1 MKVWDAIVR
10 LSHGSLLAGVG
21 AAWITSER
29 WTAWHEP
36 VGRAVLAVVALRV
49 VWGFVGSPYARFA
62 QFVRSPAHTAR
73 YTARLLHRREPRYL
87 GHNPLGGWMILALL
101 ACLVGTAATGWLFST
116 DRFWGDEVLQ
126 AFHRALACL
135 LLGLIAVHV
144 CGVFFASVRHRENL
158 VRAMLSG
165 SKRAPCEHD
174 VS

>member
-87 GHNPLGGWMILALL
+87 GHNPLGGWMVMALL
-101 ACLVGTAATGWLFST
+101 ATVALAGCSGWLYTT
-116 DRFWGDEVLQ
+116 DAFWGDARVENV
-126 AFHRALACL
+126 HNALAIL
-135 LLGLIAVHV
+135 LLVLVGLHV
-144 CGVFFASVRHRENL
+144 TGAIVTSARHRENL
-158 VRAMLSG
+158 VAAMVHG
-165 SKRAPCEHD
+165 RKRPPAD
-174 VS
+174 DDIA